1 MDIKV
6 GDIVEF
12 EGVKQRVMG
21 IYKDDTV
28 SLSKQSLFTFQP
40 LKALTLIES
49 VQLPAVKPG
58 DFVLIHPAPICEAWF
73 AYPKTINHELH
84 NINHEQPVLV
94 EEIIEDDKF
103 GPRVQVKIGNGS
115 YNFHLYCVEKINDYD
130 MV

>member
-49 VQLPAVKPG
+49 VQLPVVKPG
-58 DFVLIHPAPICEAWF
+58 DVVLINPLPINEAWF
-73 AYPKTINHELH
+73 AYPKTIHHELR
-84 NINHEQPVLV
+84 NINHEQPFLV
-94 EEIIEDDKF
+94 EDIINDDTF
-103 GPRVQVKIGNGS
+103 GPRVQVKIGDGY
-115 YNFHLYCVEKINDYD
+115 YNFYLYCTEKVEHYD